1 MERARILLELCIAYE
16 HVNDRDKYAECF
28 SDLVNLHS
36 EIIDASTYQIFR
48 NSVVIRKLA
57 NFLYR
62 HKKYNEA
69 KLIKERL
76 EDSMVAGLNRPDD
89 IMYMEDSK
97 VNVLATAEVIFHIGN
112 YSKVIAIG
120 SLIVNAME
128 NIQHSRYLHLES
140 GCKLLMGRAKFHS
153 GNYSE
158 GLGAIESVFLQFAI
172 IWSCIE

>member
-28 SDLVNLHS
+28 TDLANLHS
-36 EIIDASTYQIFR
+36 EMIDASTYQIFR

-76 EDSMVAGLNRPDD
+76 EDSVVAGLNRPDD

-97 VNVLATAEVIFHIGN
+97 VNVLATAEVIFHNGN
-112 YSKVIAIG
+112 RLTHCKCYGKYSTLKVLTFRKRVQTFDG
-120 SLIVNAME
+120 K
-128 NIQHSRYLHLES
+128 
-140 GCKLLMGRAKFHS
+140 G
-153 GNYSE
+153 
-158 GLGAIESVFLQFAI
+158 
-172 IWSCIE
+172 